1 MNLIDIIFYFFAFI
15 TLVSAGITVYS
26 RNIIYSAFSLLF
38 TFCGVAGIYVL
49 LNADFIAVAQI
60 LIYVGGILMLL
71 VFGVMLTHRVINV
84 EIKTGVLNVIPASM
98 ITAIVGGT
106 LCGVFVVTDWL
117 IVEGVPPIKSTTNEI
132 GTMFMTKYLLPFEI
146 ASVVLLVALIG
157 AAYIAR
163 RDKSSKQSA

>member
-1 MNLIDIIFYFFAFI
+1 MNLVDILFYIFAI
-15 TLVSAGITVYS
+15 VTLVSAGITVYS

-71 VFGVMLTHRVINV
+71 VFGVMLTHKVINV
-84 EIKTGVLNVIPASM
+84 EIKTGILNIIPGSM

-106 LCGVFVVTDWL
+106 LCGIFMSTDWL
-117 IVEGVPPIKSTTNEI
+117 IIEGVPPIKSTTNEI

-163 RDKSSKQSA
+163 RDKTSKQSV